1 MKRKALL
8 LILSLLLIS
17 FQYLRAQQAREYLH
31 IQPQSGSIQG
41 RGWNTG
47 LKENFDRL
55 PAKAEA
61 VVRKDVWNLS
71 KHGAGLSIKFT
82 STADEIVVK
91 YTVSGNKE
99 MNHMPATGV
108 SGVDLYAKTPGGL
121 WAWAGPRYSFGDTIV
136 YRYTDLNQERGR
148 EYTLYLPLY
157 NHVNWMDISYPKGSQ
172 FEIQEPAKQKPIVVY
187 GTSIAQGGCASRPGL
202 GWTNIL
208 GRKIDIPVIN
218 LAFSGN
224 GRLEKE
230 VLELISEID
239 AEIYVLDCLPNLVG
253 VEYASGELKARLIYA
268 VKYLQ
273 TKRPGVPI
281 LLNDHAGYTNDGT
294 NEPRKKTYETVNKIL
309 VAVYDSLTR
318 AGVKNL
324 YRQKKEEIG
333 QTIESTVDGTHPN
346 DIGMMQIAEA
356 YNKKIR
362 SILKLRH

>member
-1 MKRKALL
+1 MKRNALL

-31 IQPQSGSIQG
+31 IQPKPAAIHG
-41 RGWNTG
+41 RGWNTD
-47 LKENFDRL
+47 LQEDFDRL

-82 STADEIVVK
+82 STADEIVVR

-99 MNHMPATGV
+99 MPHMPATGV
-108 SGVDLYAKTPGGL
+108 SGVDLYGKTPSGP
-121 WAWAGPRYSFGDTIV
+121 WVWAGAKYSFGDTIV
-136 YRYTDLNQERGR
+136 YRYTDLNHDPNR

-157 NHVNWMDISYPKGSQ
+157 NHVKWMEISYPKGKT
-172 FEIQEPAKQKPIVVY
+172 FAILEPLKQKPIVVY

-208 GRKIDIPVIN
+208 GRKLDKPMIN

-230 VLELISEID
+230 VLELIAEID
-239 AEIYVLDCLPNLVG
+239 AEMFVLDCLPNLSAP
-253 VEYASGELKARLIYA
+253 EYMQGELKSRLVYA
-268 VKYLQ
+268 ITFLQ
-273 TKRPGVPI
+273 SKRPGVPI
-281 LLNDHAGYTNDGT
+281 LLNEHAGYTNEYT
-294 NEPRKKTYETVNKIL
+294 NDARKQVYVEANKVL
-309 VAVYDSLTR
+309 GQVYDSLES
-318 AGVKNL
+318 AGIKNM
-324 YRQKKEEIG
+324 YRQTKEEVG
-333 QTIESTVDGTHPN
+333 QGIESTVDGSHPN

-356 YNKKIR
+356 YDKKIR
-362 SILKLRH
+362 TILKQGR